1 MTRKYDI
8 KLVSEIKSKQFISVN
23 QNGLETLNKPVPDDD
38 RKNILDPRVLEIA
51 KKKKEVHK
59 NITFSSKYSLKA
71 QRVRPDKVNYDLTE
85 TPVITDEEVIPVNN
99 DHFIGVFINY
109 VATPKKD
116 RPALVF
122 IHGGG
127 FTAGDY
133 SIYANAMKFIA
144 EQSGAVVVFPEY
156 RLAPE
161 NPFPAGI
168 EDAWATV
175 EWIYQNA
182 DELGIDQNKIVVVG
196 DSAGGNLA
204 LGCEI
209 KDEQNIIKEIILLY
223 PSVDSTPLDQLKSYS
238 WSYDMYPVI
247 EEHKE
252 YALNRIDRIKSG
264 TSALDT
270 YYLQGRTDYKDPLVS
285 AVYYENLKKFPKTV
299 LISAEYDFLK
309 VQTDYFA
316 SLLIKNNVDV
326 TNIHYLGCDHGFLD
340 NIGIEP
346 QAEEV
351 CLHISEEVK
360 NLAKKTD

>member
-8 KLVSEIKSKQFISVN
+8 ELVSKIRKNEFVTVDA
-23 QNGLETLNKPVPDDD
+23 NGVETINKPVPDDS

-59 NITFSSKYSLKA
+59 KIVFASKYSLRA
-71 QRVRPDKVNYDLTE
+71 QRYRPDKINYDLTQTE
-85 TPVITDEEVIPVNN
+85 VFTEEYVIPIQEDHYIATYVNYTESSKTN
-99 DHFIGVFINY
+99 
-109 VATPKKD
+109 

-144 EQSGAVVVFPEY
+144 EQADAVVIFPEY

-161 NPFPAGI
+161 NPFPNGLNDSWGTI
-168 EDAWATV
+168 EWA
-175 EWIYQNA
+175 YQHA
-182 DELGIDQNKIVVVG
+182 DQLGIDKNKIMVAG

-204 LGCEI
+204 AACQI
-209 KDEQNIIKEIILLY
+209 KDEKNIIKKLFLLY
-223 PSVDSTPLDQLKSYS
+223 PSVDSTPLEEQDRYT

-252 YALNRIDRIKSG
+252 YAINRIDRIKAG
-264 TSALDT
+264 YPTLGK

-285 AVYYENLKKFPKTV
+285 IINYSKLEKFPRTV
-299 LISAEYDFLK
+299 LVSAEYDYLR

-316 SLLIKNNVDV
+316 YLLKQNNVDV

-340 NIGIEP
+340 SLGIEP
-346 QAEEV
+346 QAEEF
-351 CLHISEEVK
+351 CLLIADEI
-360 NLAKKTD
+360 KTL